1 MQIDKGMILDFLRSQ
16 GQHDKAAEADGQL
29 PGSVDTDRDAGLL
42 DQLGVNVPELLTKL
56 QGGQLGDIAGS
67 VGDLFKH

>member
-16 GQHDKAAEADGQL
+16 GQHDKASEADGQL
-29 PGSVDTDRDAGLL
+29 PASVDTDRDAGLL
-42 DQLGVNVPELLTKL
+42 DQLDINVPELLAKL